1 MFWDNCCI
9 MHCKFQLVINARLML
24 LLLLYS
30 SSKMHNFLNSTS
42 YLLFLVFLQGHH
54 AFQVS
59 RDAQLD
65 QIHQIT
71 TNEAAVGC
79 VENQYELVPI
89 PIPTTNYKS
98 EQEKAELAANL
109 IEDTKGIGN
118 YELIHSSLRHLLKEA
133 NIVDEVLLS

>member
-1 MFWDNCCI
+1 
-9 MHCKFQLVINARLML
+9 
-24 LLLLYS
+24 
-30 SSKMHNFLNSTS
+30 MHNFLNSTS